1 MQTTN
6 KIVKSFAMMIAILT
20 LVCLGSAARVKIEH
34 AAGSGHGQ
42 VYIDATM
49 EIAAL
54 FNQLQDE
61 ITVEVTVV
69 AGNEPLI
76 VRTAA
81 GVPPDTFT
89 AIGYGD
95 LAGRDMLL
103 PLDSFLKKDDLAKAF
118 VPASLEQ
125 GRWLGQLVQLPL
137 FAQPAVTYYNTWLFE
152 AAGVQS
158 PNELA
163 AQEMWTW
170 DTLVDVGRKISAD
183 KSGDGILDI
192 YATGGSWVSMERLVF
207 WLGQSGAYY
216 FDKLT
221 NPTATRIKT
230 PEFERALTFVHSLAH
245 EHHITEVSALIGMP
259 LTKFSNGEAG
269 TMFDGPWRIA
279 KGIRDAGMPNDAWDI
294 APMLTGPGGNPA
306 FIHCDGVQIS
316 SITNHPE
323 EAWTWASFLAADP
336 RSTQILMD
344 RVQRPTAH
352 IRTLMRY
359 TEMITVEGYPKH
371 ANTFWDI
378 LTTATTAIRT
388 VPLIPNTDRF
398 YAVHSAEIRSF
409 LEGRQSVVTTLER
422 LDHAFSQLLK
432 ED

>member
-1 MQTTN
+1 MRATN
-6 KIVKSFAMMIAILT
+6 RIVKSFSMMIVILT
-20 LVCLGSAARVKIEH
+20 LFSCEAAARVRIEH

-42 VYIDATM
+42 MYIDATI

-54 FNQLQDE
+54 FNELQSE

-69 AGNEPLI
+69 PGNEPLI

-103 PLDSFLKKDDLAKAF
+103 PLDSFLKRDDLAKAF

-137 FAQPAVTYYNTWLFE
+137 FAQPAVTYYNTWLFD
-152 AAGVQS
+152 AAGLPS

-163 AQEMWTW
+163 AQGDWTW
-170 DTLVDVGRKISAD
+170 NSLIDVGRKIAQD
-183 KSGDGILDI
+183 KTGDGVLEVF
-192 YATGGSWVSMERLVF
+192 ATGGSWTSMERLVF
-207 WLGQSGAYY
+207 WIGQSGAYY
-216 FDKLT
+216 FDKLN
-221 NPTATRIKT
+221 NPTASRVRT
-230 PEFERALTFVHSLAH
+230 PEFERALTFVHSLGH
-245 EHHITEVSALIGMP
+245 EHRITEVSGLIGMA

-279 KGIRDAGMPNDAWDI
+279 KGIRDSGMPDESWDI

-316 SITNHPE
+316 SITDHPE
-323 EAWTWASFLAADP
+323 EAWKWASFLASDP

-359 TEMITVEGYPKH
+359 TEMITVDGYPEH
-371 ANTFWDI
+371 ARTFWDI
-378 LTTATTAIRT
+378 LTTATTAIRI

-409 LEGRQSVVTTLER
+409 LQGQQSVVTTLER

-432 ED
+432 GD